1 MKKINYPLFNA
12 ELTRTKLDNGM
23 VVNLLPRHMF
33 HKTYAILTV
42 DYGSVDDTFQD
53 ENGKIRKVP
62 AGIAHFLE
70 HKMFEKKDHDAFDL
84 FSRYGADANAFTSYT
99 RTSYLFS
106 TTRHLRECMNVLL
119 NFVQDPYFSQKS
131 VDKEKGIIAEEIKM
145 YDDDP
150 YWCLYQVTMGNL
162 YLKSQLSLDIAGSTE
177 SIQQIKPEDLY
188 LCYNNFYSSANMNL
202 FVTGN
207 FDAEQMLMT
216 IKENQDYK
224 QVNNAP
230 VPGRIFEPTR
240 YPVIKSA
247 EDKMNVSEPKVMI
260 GIRGD
265 KPLPQSREGL
275 KRRIA
280 INLLLELLLSET
292 SDNFQQLYDSGLIDD
307 SFDYE
312 IQIERGF
319 YFLLISGN
327 TKDPE
332 KFVSEI
338 KKILLQAQD
347 QVINQKNEL
356 ELATRELLG
365 RTIKSLNSLEAIANR
380 YEGKLFDN
388 ATIFDIPDLLKDIKI
403 EDLIIAAREL
413 INFDNATV
421 TQILP
426 EEGEEQE

>member
-162 YLKSQLSLDIAGSTE
+162 YPKSQLSLDIAGSTE

>member
-150 YWCLYQVTMGNL
+150 YWRLYQVTMGNL
-162 YLKSQLSLDIAGSTE
+162 YPKSQLSLDIAGSTE

>member
-42 DYGSVDDTFQD
+42 DYGSVDDTFRD
-53 ENGKIRKVP
+53 ERGKMRTVP

-150 YWCLYQVTMGNL
+150 YWRLYQVTMGNL
-162 YLKSQLSLDIAGSTE
+162 YPKSQLSLDIAGSTE

-188 LCYNNFYSSANMNL
+188 LCYNNFYSTANMNL

-216 IKENQDYK
+216 IKENQDRK
-224 QVNNAP
+224 QVNDAP
-230 VPGRIFEPTR
+230 VPTRIFKPTR

-247 EDKMNVSEPKVMI
+247 EEKMNVSEPKVMI

-292 SDNFQQLYDSGLIDD
+292 SDNFQRLYDSGLADD

-338 KKILLQAQD
+338 KRILLQAQD
-347 QVINQKNEL
+347 QVANQKNEL
-356 ELATRELLG
+356 ELAARELLG
-365 RTIKSLNSLEAIANR
+365 RTIKSINSLEAIANR

-388 ATIFDIPDLLKDIKI
+388 ATIFDIPDLLKDIKM
-403 EDLIIAAREL
+403 EDLITAAKEL

-426 EEGEEQE
+426 EEKEDQE

>member
-42 DYGSVDDTFQD
+42 DYGSVDDTFRD
-53 ENGKIRKVP
+53 ENGKMRKVP

-150 YWCLYQVTMGNL
+150 YWRLYQVTMGNL
-162 YLKSQLSLDIAGSTE
+162 YPKSQLSLDIAGSTE

-230 VPGRIFEPTR
+230 VPMRIFEPTR

-247 EDKMNVSEPKVMI
+247 EEKMNVSEPKVMI

-292 SDNFQQLYDSGLIDD
+292 SDNFQQLYDSGLVDD

-347 QVINQKNEL
+347 QVVNQKNEL

-365 RTIKSLNSLEAIANR
+365 RTIKSINSLEAIANR

-403 EDLIIAAREL
+403 EDLVTAAREL

-426 EEGEEQE
+426 EEKEEQE

>member
-150 YWCLYQVTMGNL
+150 YWRLYQVTMGNL
-162 YLKSQLSLDIAGSTE
+162 YPKSQLSLDIAGSTE

-188 LCYNNFYSSANMNL
+188 LCYNNFYSSANMDL